1 MMELVVLSRAEGEIL
16 ETQARLEDG
25 EPGRGDRFNERAEQ
39 ALDRIL
45 SFPEMR
51 PALLSY
57 FSASAHPRFSDGD
70 TLQHRRTPRGHSCGF
85 GLAAGRAR
93 HRSQIG
99 YFIGSAQACCRAAE
113 HPLSRP

>member
-45 SFPEMR
+45 SFPECGPLYSAPFR
-51 PALLSY
+51 RLLIRDFPMGIFYSIE
-57 FSASAHPRFSDGD
+57 G
-70 TLQHRRTPRGHSCGF
+70 RRVVIHAVLDLRQDE
-85 GLAAGRAR
+85 RAIVR
-93 HRSQIG
+93 RLGIS
-99 YFIGSAQACCRAAE
+99 
-113 HPLSRP
+113 